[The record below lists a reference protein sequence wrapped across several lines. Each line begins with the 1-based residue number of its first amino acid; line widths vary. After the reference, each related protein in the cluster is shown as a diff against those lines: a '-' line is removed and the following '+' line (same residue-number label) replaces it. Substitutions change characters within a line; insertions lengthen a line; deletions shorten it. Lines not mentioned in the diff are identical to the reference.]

1 MPIDCTQH
9 SDQFGGFFKSA
20 AGGLIAGCPEHGV
33 PLRQL
38 LKIQLASFSEQVDIR
53 GPEVVLHDASATC
66 FATLI
71 NELAVNAAESGALSL
86 PTGRVSLQWFTDEQS
101 EPATLRFRWEETG
114 GPNVVSPKQA
124 GLGRTNI
131 EALAIGF
138 DKLRIDHC
146 PGGLKCEAELPLG
159 EAQQRKKSNEPV

>member
-1 MPIDCTQH
+1 MPIDWTQH

-38 LKIQLASFSEQVDIR
+38 LKIQLASFSKQVDIR
-53 GPEVVLHDASATC
+53 GPEVVLHEASATC

-71 NELAVNAAESGALSL
+71 NELAVNASRCGALSL
-86 PTGRVSLQWFTDEQS
+86 PTGRVSLQWFINEQN

-131 EALAIGF
+131 EALVLGF
-138 DKLRIDHC
+138 EKLRIDRS
-146 PGGLKCEAELPLG
+146 PGGLKCEVEGSPTK
-159 EAQQRKKSNEPV
+159 EEIK